1 VNYASTFISNAAGNT
16 LTLSGNMALNAA
28 LLIDG
33 AGDTVLGG
41 DIASGSE
48 DWQAGLLEGRF
59 TGSTSGTTALIDE
72 TFVNTGTGGAK
83 LTPAAGETASTP
95 PWGDYMGYV
104 YTGQFYD
111 ADGVF
116 TFAENIDDIAEVKI
130 DGIVRLRNFG
140 ATTAS
145 TTGYPGLYGENPFGA
160 VNTLVNYGMG
170 PAGDGWHDIEI
181 RFYNGTGNAG
191 AQGTSLW
198 SSLKGF
204 GFDPN
209 TINTNA
215 QGNAYVIPTDPG
227 DMTLFRCHISNGN
240 ALTKTGS
247 GTLTLGGDNSYT
259 GPTTVEQGKLLV
271 DGSTGFGAV
280 SLATGTTLGGTNG
293 TVQGT
298 LTVADGAYV
307 DPGSATG
314 LLTVNADT
322 TLASGTTFTVDL
334 NGTEAG
340 TEYDQ
345 FAQNGAIHLNG
356 ATLTLRVG
364 YTPTPADRYVLV
376 DNDGADPIDGTF
388 AGLANHAIVNVGGQ
402 DFRIF
407 YDGGDGNDVV
417 LVKTAALAVSTFR
430 YDAGADDMG
439 DGWQRSTV
447 TRIVVTF
454 NGLVDTI
461 DSAGAFTAAQVANG
475 GVLTALNISYSER
488 LVGENTEITL
498 SFTGGDAYTYERPTG
513 SGDFALVDANYR
525 VTVDKDLVHSQA
537 GDMAADK
544 VDDFYRWFGD
554 TDGDRD
560 ADGSDMFVMRR
571 VLAGDPAYS
580 DFAEAL
586 DIDGSGTVNGTDY
599 SAFRTHYGRRLLP
612 PT

>member
-1 VNYASTFISNAAGNT
+1 
-16 LTLSGNMALNAA
+16 
-28 LLIDG
+28 
-33 AGDTVLGG
+33 
-41 DIASGSE
+41 
-48 DWQAGLLEGRF
+48 
-59 TGSTSGTTALIDE
+59 
-72 TFVNTGTGGAK
+72 
-83 LTPAAGETASTP
+83 
-95 PWGDYMGYV
+95 
-104 YTGQFYD
+104 
-111 ADGVF
+111 
-116 TFAENIDDIAEVKI
+116 
-130 DGIVRLRNFG
+130 
-140 ATTAS
+140 
-145 TTGYPGLYGENPFGA
+145 
-160 VNTLVNYGMG
+160 
-170 PAGDGWHDIEI
+170 
-181 RFYNGTGNAG
+181 
-191 AQGTSLW
+191 
-198 SSLKGF
+198 
-204 GFDPN
+204 
-209 TINTNA
+209 
-215 QGNAYVIPTDPG
+215 
-227 DMTLFRCHISNGN
+227 
-240 ALTKTGS
+240 LTKTGS

-293 TVQGT
+293 TIQGT
-298 LTVADGAYV
+298 LSVANGAYV
-307 DPGSATG
+307 DPGSPTG
-314 LLTVNADT
+314 VLTVNADT

-356 ATLTLRVG
+356 ATLVLEVG

-388 AGLANHAIVNVGGQ
+388 AGYANHAIVNVSGQ

-417 LVKTAALAVSTFR
+417 LVKTAALAVSTIH
-430 YDAGADDMG
+430 YDAGPNDVSDPSDSAYG
-439 DGWQRSTV
+439 IQRSTV

-461 DSAGAFTAAQVANG
+461 DSAAAFAVDQVANG
-475 GVLTALNISYSER
+475 GVLTGLNIAYSEA
-488 LVGENTEITL
+488 LVGENTQITL

-513 SGDFALVDANYR
+513 SGKFALVDANYR
-525 VTVDKDLVHSQA
+525 VTIDKDELTSLA
-537 GDMAADK
+537 GDMSADK

-571 VLAGDPAYS
+571 VLASDPVYAKY
-580 DFAEAL
+580 AESL
-586 DIDGSGTVNGTDY
+586 DVDGSGTVNGTDY